1 MGPPATHVAV
11 GASATYAREQPVP
24 ASPPVPACPPPALLL
39 PRVTCPRCQA
49 RPRLRFASTLGEAC
63 AGLDPGTLL
72 ATLRCRCGEIYALTA
87 AALTDGTNGP
97 VSR

>member
-24 ASPPVPACPPPALLL
+24 ASPPDPACPLPALLV

-49 RPRLRFASTLGEAC
+49 RPRLRVTPALSGVC
-63 AGLDPGTLL
+63 IGLAPGDLVQTYQ
-72 ATLRCRCGEIYALTA
+72 CKCGEVFALTA
-87 AALTDGTNGP
+87 GAFAAASD
-97 VSR
+97 VRR